1 MSDEIVRSI
10 LQGWRRPL
18 DVAAKK
24 QAGVD
29 LHEDDAPL
37 WYTVGDQHVV
47 VARAPWMQPVEHAA
61 AVGATAA
68 EAARNLLAAHPEP
81 AMEISDDDHDVAGE
95 EVPAVAPDVS
105 DEAAVGDAI
114 PDAPDAGAGDEVV
127 GGAGGYAAG
136 TLIDQRRNLLSGA
149 VNAFRDEWIAARIPP
164 GRESELRLRIIAY
177 YNSDPGVSLE
187 AMVEAQ
193 REDDYGRAWTARV
206 GDHATALQERIR
218 SEPVDQ
224 LHNFEDVASLD
235 WPSWGG

>member
-1 MSDEIVRSI
+1 MSDEIVRGI
-10 LQGWRRPL
+10 LSGWRRPL
-18 DVAAKK
+18 DTAAKK

-68 EAARNLLAAHPEP
+68 EAANNLLAAHPSP
-81 AMEISDDDHDVAGE
+81 AMENVDDADDLA
-95 EVPAVAPDVS
+95 
-105 DEAAVGDAI
+105 GDAI
-114 PDAPDAGAGDEVV
+114 PAADGDVPDGADVE
-127 GGAGGYAAG
+127 GGASEAADQRTDGDGSSYSAG

-149 VNAFRDEWIAARIPP
+149 VNAFRDEWVAARIPP

-206 GDHATALQERIR
+206 SDHATALQERIR